1 MKLEKDQKK
10 LVFGATPFILLL
22 SLPFLCVG
30 ADFLWGNRI
39 TFHQWM
45 QNFSGVGAAV
55 KKVDDKEFINFHLAR
70 LVRGEDRRKLDD
82 TGFACHRA
90 VHSVHC
96 VSTKPVRIDT
106 GNMTVY
112 VPSGDNSRKEKVV
125 RPYPWQGY
133 AVNEISPV
141 RIIQYSN
148 TTVPPPCEFRHR
160 VPAVVFSSGYT
171 GNKYHE
177 MSEIIIPLYITTRH
191 FRSRV
196 AFVLEDYKPSFIAK
210 YNAILTRLSAH
221 EVINPAAN
229 ASIHCFPASV
239 VGLKYHGILKVN
251 STDIPG
257 GYGMPE
263 FKRFLREIFSLAYS
277 HVSEIPRPRLLLLSR
292 TKSRKFL
299 NEDEMIAMMQEVGF
313 EVVVVRGSK
322 VASNLTRMAR
332 LVNSCG
338 VIVGAHGAGLTND
351 VFMARGGVVVQVEPL
366 GTEWISKVM
375 FGDTARAVG
384 LRHLRYKIEED
395 ESSLVKLYGRN
406 SSVVTDP
413 ESVYRDG
420 GYMTAR
426 AVFIDQQNVMIN
438 IARFRSTIVEALSI
452 VVD

>member
-1 MKLEKDQKK
+1 MKLEKDEKK
-10 LVFGATPFILLL
+10 QVFGVTPFLLLL

-45 QNFSGVGAAV
+45 QNFTGVEAAT
-55 KKVDDKEFINFHLAR
+55 KKVDDKKFINFHLAR
-70 LVRGEDRRKLDD
+70 LVRGEDRRELDD

-90 VHSVHC
+90 FHSVHC

-106 GNMTVY
+106 RNMTVY
-112 VPSGDNSRKEKVV
+112 VPSDNEWENETVV

-133 AVNEISPV
+133 AVNEISHV

-148 TTVPPPCEFRHR
+148 ATAPPPCDFRHR
-160 VPAVVFSSGYT
+160 VPAVVFSSGYI
-171 GNKYHE
+171 GNTYHE

-191 FRSRV
+191 FQSRV
-196 AFVLEDYKPSFIAK
+196 AFVVEDYKPSFFAK
-210 YNAILTRLSAH
+210 YNAIITRLTAH

-229 ASIHCFPASV
+229 AAAVHCFPASV

-263 FKRFLREIFSLAYS
+263 FKRFLREIFSLTYS

-313 EVVVVRGSK
+313 EVVVVRGS
-322 VASNLTRMAR
+322 NLATMAR
-332 LVNSCG
+332 LVNSCS
-338 VIVGAHGAGLTND
+338 VIVGVHGAGLTND
-351 VFMARGGVVVQVEPL
+351 VFMAKGGVVVQVEPL

-375 FGDTARAVG
+375 FGDTARAMG
-384 LRHLRYKIEED
+384 LHHLLYKIEEE

-406 SSVVTDP
+406 SSVVIDP
-413 ESVYRDG
+413 ASVYRGG

-426 AVFIDQQNVMIN
+426 AVFIDQQNVKIN
-438 IARFRSTIVEALSI
+438 LARFRSSIVEALSI
-452 VVD
+452 VTD